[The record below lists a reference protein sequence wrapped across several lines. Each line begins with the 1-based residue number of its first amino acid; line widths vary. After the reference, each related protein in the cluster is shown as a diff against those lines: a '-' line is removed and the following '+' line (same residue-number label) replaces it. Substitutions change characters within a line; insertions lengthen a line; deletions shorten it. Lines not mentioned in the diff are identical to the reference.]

1 MFELLIKLLRY
12 VCTEERKRSSKKI
25 NLFSILLCQVCF
37 LFINYSISSQ
47 IIDIILFERFKV
59 QRRDSSLLKAFAV
72 INIPVEAAE
81 FGRSYRRRRVCC
93 SAS

>member
-1 MFELLIKLLRY
+1 MCAQKRE
-12 VCTEERKRSSKKI
+12 KRSSKKI

-59 QRRDSSLLKAFAV
+59 QWRDSSLLKAFTV
-72 INIPVEAAE
+72 IYIAAKAAE